1 MTEDTRTQLAR
12 DRTRQAADRTLMAWI
27 RTAISLIG
35 FGFTIA
41 KLGEAFEA
49 YDRRLD
55 PEHTMRMFGFAFLL
69 VGVLGLVGAIVQHH
83 MILRSIARGEYSYM
97 GKRPLAV
104 TVAVVLIVIGVF
116 GSWAALL

>member
-1 MTEDTRTQLAR
+1 MKEDTNTQLAR

-41 KLGEAFEA
+41 ALGQAVEV

-55 PEHTMRMFGFAFLL
+55 PERSMRIFGFAFLMI
-69 VGVLGLVGAIVQHH
+69 GVLGLIGAIFQHRS
-83 MILRSIARGEYSYM
+83 ILRSIARRDYTYI
-97 GKRPLAV
+97 GKRPLAL
-104 TVAVVLIVIGVF
+104 TVAIVLIAIGIF
-116 GSWAALL
+116 GTWAVLR

>member
-1 MTEDTRTQLAR
+1 MSADTRTQLAR

-27 RTAISLIG
+27 RTAIALIG

-41 KLGEAFEA
+41 KLGEAFEV

-55 PEHTMRMFGFAFLL
+55 PEHTMRIFGFAFLL
-69 VGVLGLVGAIVQHH
+69 VGVLGLVGAIVQHTW
-83 MILRSIARGEYSYM
+83 ILKAIERGDYAYV

-104 TVAVVLIVIGVF
+104 AVGIVLIAVGVF
-116 GSWAALL
+116 GTWAALL